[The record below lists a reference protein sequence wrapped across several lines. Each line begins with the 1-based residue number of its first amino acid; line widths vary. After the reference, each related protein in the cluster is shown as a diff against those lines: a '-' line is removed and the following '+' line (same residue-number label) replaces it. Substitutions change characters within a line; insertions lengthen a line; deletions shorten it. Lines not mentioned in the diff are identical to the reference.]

1 MLAGQRC
8 ERRIPYKRGAYALV
22 LIRRN
27 AHSLP
32 APAKQHTLFELIAF
46 HTACHRMCE
55 IRIIR
60 GVSAICSEILHFE
73 TVGGKPVDNRLL
85 VGETC
90 VIGADSN
97 FSHYFFV
104 NYSPLFVNHGG
115 QSEKFFIID

>member
-1 MLAGQRC
+1 
-8 ERRIPYKRGAYALV
+8 
-22 LIRRN
+22 
-27 AHSLP
+27 
-32 APAKQHTLFELIAF
+32 
-46 HTACHRMCE
+46 MCE

-60 GVSAICSEILHFE
+60 RVSAICSEILHFE

-104 NYSPLFVNHGG
+104 NYSPPFVNHSG
-115 QSEKFFIID
+115 QGEKFFIIGVNGAKLPLYLSTTQWNAKYE